1 MSVFESFLTTPEVT
15 EALSDRRF
23 VAGMLLFHAAL
34 SRAQASS
41 GMIPASAA
49 QSIVGTCKV
58 ELFDVPKLTRES
70 GRVRCLADPL
80 LHHLRETVALFN
92 AEAAKF
98 VGYGCTR
105 QNLVDTALAMVS
117 RDALALVR
125 TDVSRTLTT
134 LLRLASRH
142 ATTPV
147 LLQPAGASPALSSF
161 GLQCVQLATPLA
173 RGLLRLNACA
183 NQALVVNLGDWS
195 VASEERHKYL
205 TTTAAK
211 VASELQLDGV
221 PACSDSRYDEWA
233 VLASELGVL
242 VANLGRITRS
252 IDALMRSGLL
262 DLVPLL
268 ADAGANTTMS
278 APQSASA
285 ACVVVAAAAQS
296 APQRV
301 ATILA
306 NLLETGS
313 AVSSWQASLGQWHG
327 LLSSAHGA
335 ARATSELLSA
345 IQVNAQGIHDAMAR
359 YRASL
364 SPREAALQL
373 GPESLEHLV
382 RVTEEQA
389 TLVRGQIDLTKPL
402 EPPAA
407 PNPPTREAPS
417 ALVLA

>member
-34 SRAQASS
+34 SRAQASN

-92 AEAAKF
+92 PDAAKF

-117 RDALALVR
+117 RDALTLVC

-134 LLRLASRH
+134 LLRLASLH
-142 ATTPV
+142 AATPV
-147 LLQPAGASPALSSF
+147 LLQQPGASPELSSF
-161 GLQCVQLATPLA
+161 GLQCVQWATPLA
-173 RGLLRLNACA
+173 RSLLRLNACA
-183 NQALVVNLGDWS
+183 TQALVVHLGDWP
-195 VASEERHKYL
+195 VASEERHKSL

-211 VASELQLDGV
+211 VASELQLTGE
-221 PACSDSRYDEWA
+221 PASTGSRDDEWA
-233 VLASELGVL
+233 VLASELGILIASHV
-242 VANLGRITRS
+242 RITRNM
-252 IDALMRSGLL
+252 DALMRSGLL
-262 DLVPLL
+262 DLVPVL
-268 ADAGANTTMS
+268 ADAGANTTVS
-278 APQSASA
+278 APQPASA
-285 ACVVVAAAAQS
+285 ACMVVAAAAQS

-306 NLLETGS
+306 SLLESGS
-313 AVSSWQASLGQWHG
+313 VGSSWQACLGQWHG
-327 LLSSAHGA
+327 LLCSAHGA
-335 ARATSELLSA
+335 ARATSELLGA
-345 IQVNAQGIHDAMAR
+345 IQVKPQDMHDAITR

-364 SPREAALQL
+364 PPREVALRL
-373 GPESLEHLV
+373 RPEALEHLV
-382 RVTEEQA
+382 RTTEEQA
-389 TLVRGQIDLTKPL
+389 RLVRRQIDLAQPL
-402 EPPAA
+402 EPPAQ
-407 PNPPTREAPS
+407 PNPPTREALS
-417 ALVLA
+417 ALGLA